1 MKHGKLRVIRGK
13 NVEGERFFLAAIM
26 REGQERDGL
35 LEPNRNP
42 NVVVLSKRDV
52 ETLTN
57 ILGKLSRGLRNS
69 HLPKELRKYQS
80 KFGKFLDR
88 SKK

>member
-1 MKHGKLRVIRGK
+1 MKHGKLRVLRGK
-13 NVEGERFFLAAIM
+13 NLDGEKFFLAAIM
-26 REGQERDGL
+26 REAPKRDEL
-35 LEPNRNP
+35 LEPNRNL

-57 ILGKLSRGLRNS
+57 ILGKLSRGLRTS
-69 HLPKELRKYQS
+69 HLPRELRKYQA